1 MPTQPT
7 RTHRR
12 RPGPAAAALI
22 AAGAVVVVW
31 APSLVATRYA
41 ERPTATEFLANP
53 VEGWMF
59 LKEAVTASRN
69 PRLGTADA
77 AMQQASQVWAG
88 PPAVATDVALKS
100 IPSQWDVPVVPGA
113 AQPLPARRMATPEDE
128 LNWVVK
134 GRVKGGPEQV
144 IGLLDYR
151 TGRVE
156 WDIRPVAGAAR

>member
-1 MPTQPT
+1 MPTDAP

-12 RPGPAAAALI
+12 RPGPAATALI

-59 LKEAVTASRN
+59 MKEAVTASRN
-69 PRLGTADA
+69 PRLGTSDA

-100 IPSQWDVPVVPGA
+100 IPSEWAVPVAEGATRPG
-113 AQPLPARRMATPEDE
+113 PARRVATPEDE
-128 LNWVVK
+128 LNWVVT

-156 WDIRPVAGAAR
+156 WDIRPGAGAAR

>member
-1 MPTQPT
+1 MPTDAP

-12 RPGPAAAALI
+12 RPGPAATALI
-22 AAGAVVVVW
+22 AAGAVAAVW
-31 APSLVATRYA
+31 GPSLVATAYA
-41 ERPTATEFLANP
+41 ERPTATEYLANP

-88 PPAVATDVALKS
+88 PPAVATDVSLRS
-100 IPSQWDVPVVPGA
+100 IPSRWDVPVPAGA
-113 AQPLPARRMATPEDE
+113 AQPTAARRVATPGNE
-128 LNWVVK
+128 LNWVVS

>member
-1 MPTQPT
+1 MPTDTP

-12 RPGPAAAALI
+12 RPGPAATALI
-22 AAGAVVVVW
+22 AVGAVAVVW
-31 APSLVATRYA
+31 APSLVATQYA
-41 ERPTATEFLANP
+41 ERPTATEYLANP

-88 PPAVATDVALKS
+88 SPAVAAGVSLKS
-100 IPSQWDVPVVPGA
+100 VPSEWEVPVPQGA
-113 AQPLPARRMATPEDE
+113 AQPLPARRVATPGNE
-128 LNWVVK
+128 LNWVVS